1 MGVKVG
7 DDVCETETVDDTE
20 ARVEPVGVGDPVTDE
35 VTEGVVVNEAVTETD
50 TVTLVVSVGE
60 TVPDGDDE
68 RLLVPVT
75 LTVPERE
82 GV

>member
-1 MGVKVG
+1 
-7 DDVCETETVDDTE
+7 
-20 ARVEPVGVGDPVTDE
+20 
-35 VTEGVVVNEAVTETD
+35 VTEGVVVKEAVTETD
-50 TVTLVVSVGE
+50 TVTLVVSDGVI
-60 TVPDGDDE
+60 VPDGDDE